1 LGSLDGY
8 HFKNQDNLQKAT
20 LTCLVWLFRQ
30 SISGKRI
37 KLTKRSIVYIDGFNL
52 YYGSMKDSSCKW
64 LNIQT
69 YFERLRQDDDIQ
81 KIWYFTA
88 RVSGAAASRQQPYLE
103 ALSTLP
109 KVKIKYGLFKDKTQK
124 CKVAACNLPASQKK
138 YKVPEEK
145 GTDVNIALQMLD
157 DAYQG
162 LCDRIILVSGDSD
175 LVPAIELIKKRHTQ
189 IKISVYIPAT
199 NPKRGAA
206 TELRNSAD
214 NDHTLAPNNLMVQS
228 QFPINVIISP
238 TRTITK
244 PSSW

>member
-1 LGSLDGY
+1 MGSLNGY
-8 HFKNQDNLQKAT
+8 HPKILNFIRSRPNYLGRLLINALIIK
-20 LTCLVWLFRQ
+20 
-30 SISGKRI
+30 SIQ
-37 KLTKRSIVYIDGFNL
+37 LTKRSIVYIDGFNF
-52 YYGSMKDSSCKW
+52 YYGALKSSSYKW

-69 YFERLRQDDDIQ
+69 YFERLRSDDDVQ

-88 RVSGAAASRQQPYLE
+88 RVSGAASDRQSSYLD

-109 KVKIKYGLFKDKTQK
+109 KVEIKYGLFKNKNQH
-124 CKVAACNLPASQKK
+124 CKVSSCTLPNSQKK

-157 DAYQG
+157 DSYQE

-175 LVPAIELIKKRHTQ
+175 LVPAIEIVKKRHPR

-206 TELRNSAD
+206 CELRNSAD
-214 NDHTLAPNNLMVQS
+214 HDHTLTPNNLMMQS
-228 QFPINVIISP
+228 QFPSSIRMSP
-238 TRTITK
+238 TKKIMK
-244 PSSW
+244 PSTW

>member
-1 LGSLDGY
+1 M
-8 HFKNQDNLQKAT
+8 
-20 LTCLVWLFRQ
+20 WLFGL
-30 SISGKRI
+30 SSSGKRI
-37 KLTKRSIVYIDGFNL
+37 NLTKRSIVYIDGFNL
-52 YYGSMKDSSCKW
+52 YYGAMKDSSCKW
-64 LNIQT
+64 LNLQT

-88 RVSGAAASRQQPYLE
+88 LVSGAAASRQQPYLE
-103 ALSTLP
+103 ALSTLS
-109 KVKIKYGLFKDKTQK
+109 KVEIKYGLFKDKTDKTQK
-124 CKVAACNLPASQKK
+124 CKVTSCTLPSSQKK

-175 LVPAIELIKKRHTQ
+175 LVPAIELIKKRHTK

-228 QFPINVIISP
+228 QFPVNVIISS
-238 TRTITK
+238 TRIITK
-244 PSSW
+244 PSTW